1 MSQIDQNDP
10 RLTAYAL
17 DEMSATERAAFE
29 PLLRADP
36 AARALVEDLRRTAAL
51 LAEGLAAE
59 PLPARSVALHPPQRH
74 WLRRLVTESWTLW
87 VPLGAAACFGLF
99 FWRVYLPEAQRREEL
114 AQRASPAARPAGI
127 PAGATAVD
135 LAALPAVGA
144 EATAPARTPRPAAPT
159 GLASAD
165 TTLKTGH
172 FLTARQNPTSQ
183 FAINVGTAA
192 FLTARQNPTS
202 QFAIN
207 VGTAAYADVRRS
219 LEAGERPPTGLV
231 RIEEL
236 VNSFRYN
243 YPRPTDATPVAV
255 ATEAH
260 AAPWAKGHLLVR
272 IGLQGRD
279 APGTASSAA
288 APGPSERPRQE
299 AREILTAGAADEIRT
314 FAARDVKVQVD
325 FNPDKVLAY
334 RLLGYENRLLK
345 ADGAEAVAANDL
357 AAGRSVTAL
366 YEIIPLALPAPRA
379 AVAAKPTPPPT
390 PDPTD
395 TAEWLTVKL
404 RYTEPGVA
412 RSRSV
417 IVPLHASVAQE
428 TTPPSA
434 DFKFAAAVAGF
445 GLILQNNPNRGTASW
460 DMVEQLAQ
468 SGLAGDTGDQRREF
482 VSLVKKARELA
493 PESDPVST
501 SPTPTP

>member
-17 DEMSATERAAFE
+17 DEMSAAERAEFE

-36 AARALVEDLRRTAAL
+36 AARALVDDLRRTAAL
-51 LAEGLAAE
+51 LSEGLAAE
-59 PLPARSVALHPPQRH
+59 PLPARSVVLHPPQRH
-74 WLRRLVTESWTLW
+74 WLRRLVSESWTLW

-135 LAALPAVGA
+135 LAALPAAGA
-144 EATAPARTPRPAAPT
+144 EAAAPARIPRPAAPT

-172 FLTARQNPTSQ
+172 
-183 FAINVGTAA
+183 

-243 YPRPTDATPVAV
+243 YPRPTDANPVAV

-279 APGTASSAA
+279 ATGAEASAA
-288 APGPSERPRQE
+288 PRAGERPRQE
-299 AREILTAGAADEIRT
+299 AREILTAGAADGIRT
-314 FAARDVKVQVD
+314 LAARDVKVQVD

-334 RLLGYENRLLK
+334 RLIGYENRLLRGD
-345 ADGAEAVAANDL
+345 AAEAAAPTDL

-366 YEIIPLALPAPRA
+366 YEIIPLALPAPRTA
-379 AVAAKPTPPPT
+379 AAAKPAPPPT
-390 PDPTD
+390 PDPAD

-404 RYTEPGVA
+404 RYTDPGVA
-412 RSRSV
+412 RSGSV

-445 GLILQNNPNRGTASW
+445 GLILQDNPNRGTATW

-468 SGLAGDTGDQRREF
+468 SGLAGDTGGQRREF
-482 VSLVKKARELA
+482 ISLVKKARALA
-493 PESDPVST
+493 PERAPVA
-501 SPTPTP
+501 TPPAPAP